1 MRFLFI
7 LLSFLFV
14 TPVHAMDISGLWV
27 CSDHKYYYFDKNG
40 DFALPN
46 SKIQTGVS
54 WEYSGKDEVIMRSVY
69 IPASE
74 LVEVKV
80 KIQMQGDE
88 IIATNDRGDVFHLK
102 RSNKKVKVYEGE
114 VYYRERIKLPPRVE
128 VRYALYKNNE
138 KNPFML
144 TSSISAGTTPIPFK
158 IYYVAEDTD
167 KIYLEAKIYHDFQ
180 LLFSTEKPVKVNNKS
195 VLLYRKM
202 QEDCIDSI
210 PVPSKY
216 VSKGG
221 ESIYFESKG
230 LAIISKNDVNEVVH
244 WSQIDRNHTLEMIKD
259 AKVPFIAPLTNTQVI
274 TFKYFDGR
282 ENVTFVRENDDKFH
296 IGTFEL
302 TGVIFKKQ
310 NTTYFRDCITSKK
323 FAIKLEDILKKRL
336 GTGYYKKP
344 QYVQV
349 RCALSRNPEGTLDLY
364 LIDIVKVLKNMTCI
378 PVYQGVVFENTYWRL
393 KKLNGKEVKTYK
405 DQTEPHFILRDK
417 MISGSDG
424 CNNFFMPVEYQD
436 DKISFKE
443 GGSTLMLC
451 AQGEEQ
457 ANEFINTLHKV
468 TNWEIKGSLLRLLV
482 DDHVVATFEAVYL

>member
-1 MRFLFI
+1 MRLLFI

-14 TPVHAMDISGLWV
+14 TPAHAIDISGLWV
-27 CSDHKYYYFDKNG
+27 CSDHKYYYFNKNG

-54 WEYSGKDEVIMRSVY
+54 WQYSGKDEVIMRSVY

-80 KIQMQGDE
+80 KIQMKGNE

-102 RSNKKVKVYEGE
+102 RSDKKVKVYEGE
-114 VYYRERIKLPPRVE
+114 VYYRERIKLPPTVE
-128 VRYALYKNNE
+128 IRYALYKNDE
-138 KNPFML
+138 QNPFML
-144 TSSISAGTTPIPFK
+144 TSSISEGTTPIPFK
-158 IYYVAEDTD
+158 IYYVAEDND

-180 LLFSTEKPVKVNNKS
+180 LLFSTKQPVNITKKN
-195 VLLYRKM
+195 VLLYKTL
-202 QEDCIDSI
+202 QEDCVESL

-216 VSKGG
+216 VSDTG
-221 ESIYFESKG
+221 ESIYFENKG

-244 WSQIDRNHTLEMIKD
+244 WSQIDRNHTLEMTKD
-259 AKVPFIAPLTNTQVI
+259 AKAPFIAPLTNTQVI
-274 TFKYFDGR
+274 TFKYFNGK
-282 ENVTFVRENDDKFH
+282 ENVTFVRENDEKFH

-310 NTTYFRDCITSKK
+310 NATYFRDCITSKT
-323 FAIKLEDILKKRL
+323 FAIQLEDILKKRL
-336 GTGYYKKP
+336 GKGYQKKP
-344 QYVQV
+344 QYVRI
-349 RCALSRNPEGTLDLY
+349 RCALSRNSEGLLDLY
-364 LIDIVKVLKNMTCI
+364 VIDISEVLKNMTCI
-378 PVYQGVVFENTYWRL
+378 PVYQGAVFENTYWRL
-393 KKLNGKEVKTYK
+393 KTLNGKEAKTYK

-436 DKISFKE
+436 NKISFKE

-451 AQGEEQ
+451 PEGGEQ
-457 ANEFINTLHKV
+457 SKEFITTLHKV
-468 TNWEIKGSLLRLLV
+468 TNWEIKGSLLKLLV